1 MSSPLPPAS
10 DAGDGVVVNDRL
22 TIPRAELTFRAT
34 KSGGPGGQHVNT
46 SSTRVELL
54 WSPATSAVLPDE
66 LRARLLEKLASRL
79 DGEGM
84 VRIVASENRSQLRN
98 RQAAAERLGALV
110 RAALVVRKKRRATKP
125 SRAAKEARLGE
136 KKIRSERKARRRRPT
151 DE

>member
-1 MSSPLPPAS
+1 MSSPLPPAP
-10 DAGDGVVVNDRL
+10 DAGDGIVVNDRL

-54 WSPATSAVLPDE
+54 WSPATSAVLSDE
-66 LRARLLEKLASRL
+66 IRALLLAKLASRI

-84 VRIVASENRSQLRN
+84 IRVVASENRSQLRN
-98 RQAAAERLGALV
+98 RQAAAERLGTLV
-110 RAALVVRKKRRATKP
+110 RDALVVRKKRRATKP
-125 SRAAKEARLGE
+125 GKAAKEKRLGE
-136 KKIRSERKARRRRPT
+136 KKLRSERKARRRRPV

>member
-1 MSSPLPPAS
+1 MSSPLPPVP
-10 DAGDGVVVNDRL
+10 DGGDGVVVNDRL
-22 TIPRAELTFRAT
+22 TIPRGELTFRAT

-54 WSPATSAVLPDE
+54 WSPVTSAVLTDD

-84 VRIVASENRSQLRN
+84 IRIVASENRSQLRN
-98 RQAAAERLGALV
+98 RQAAAERLGSLV
-110 RAALVVRKKRRATKP
+110 RAALVVQKKRRPTKP
-125 SRAAKEARLGE
+125 SKGAKEARLGE
-136 KKIRSERKARRRRPT
+136 KKIRSERKARRRRPI

>member
-10 DAGDGVVVNDRL
+10 EAGDGVVVNERL
-22 TIPRAELTFRAT
+22 TIPRSELAFRAT

-54 WSPATSAVLPDE
+54 WNPAASAVLPDE
-66 LRARLLEKLASRL
+66 LRARLVEKLATRL
-79 DGEGM
+79 DGEGNIR
-84 VRIVASENRSQLRN
+84 VVASENRSQLRN
-98 RQAAAERLGALV
+98 RQAAMERLSDLV
-110 RAALVVRKKRRATKP
+110 RSALVVKKKRRATKP

-151 DE
+151 DD